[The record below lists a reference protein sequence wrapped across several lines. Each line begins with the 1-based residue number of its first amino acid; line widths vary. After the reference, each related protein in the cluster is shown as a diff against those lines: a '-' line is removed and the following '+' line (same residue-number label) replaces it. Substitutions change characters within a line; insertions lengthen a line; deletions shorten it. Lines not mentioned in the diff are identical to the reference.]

1 MNPDAI
7 NALKK
12 ENELVTIFAAVASA
26 FTALRASTELETEAL
41 GAWEPDL
48 LRHKQINETLL
59 GKAAV
64 SGAFKTMADEELGL
78 LQQFIDLLDENGSEL
93 EKGFREHF
101 QDDWDILKAM
111 NTP

>member
-12 ENELVTIFAAVASA
+12 ENELVTILAAVASA

-48 LRHKQINETLL
+48 LRHKQINENSYWEGRCVRRVQNDGGRRARSFATIHR
-59 GKAAV
+59 
-64 SGAFKTMADEELGL
+64 S
-78 LQQFIDLLDENGSEL
+78 S
-93 EKGFREHF
+93 
-101 QDDWDILKAM
+101 
-111 NTP
+111 